1 MLQHLGEGLSSE
13 EEEEKGS
20 YMSKNKWKGLPLR
33 LQEEE
38 QRGSGTCP
46 RLHSILSSKG
56 SLFRQS
62 RISDLSGLV
71 NKMS

>member
-1 MLQHLGEGLSSE
+1 MGSE

-20 YMSKNKWKGLPLR
+20 YISKNKWKGLPLR

-46 RLHSILSSKG
+46 RPHSGLGSKG
-56 SLFRQS
+56 SLFTQS

-71 NKMS
+71 TKMY